1 MNDDV
6 KTLAIV
12 TGLIIAAL
20 MLACLLLSALP
31 GWADALIEKR
41 ANDKAQT
48 IQAQAD
54 AAIKYASVRQ
64 MDMATQALENDVKT
78 ANAIPYAV
86 IVALALALVIV
97 CIIAYN
103 EKRIAEKRHAELVDL
118 LRQATGV
125 QSQHFQAVAGGGE

>member
-1 MNDDV
+1 MDV
-6 KTLAIV
+6 KKASIV

-31 GWADALIEKR
+31 RWADALIEKR

-54 AAIKYASVRQ
+54 AAIKYAAVRQ
-64 MDMATQALENDVKT
+64 MDVATQALENDVKT

-86 IVALALALVIV
+86 IGALALALVIV

-103 EKRIAEKRHAELVDL
+103 EKRIAERRHRELVDL
-118 LRQATGV
+118 LRQASGV
-125 QSQHFQAVAGGGE
+125 QSRHFQAVAGGGE